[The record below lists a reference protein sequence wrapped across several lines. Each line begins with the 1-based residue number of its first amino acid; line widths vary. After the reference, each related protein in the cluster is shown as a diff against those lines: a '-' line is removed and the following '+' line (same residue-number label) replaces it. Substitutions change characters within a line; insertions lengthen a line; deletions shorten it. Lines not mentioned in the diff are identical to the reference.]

1 MSNPEED
8 ILTITDTTVQLIL
21 CSQIFKKV
29 KTALTE
35 QLLQDDTLTET
46 DTVLELLKFML
57 LVMRRASPRIQ
68 VEFSPLDEYYKE
80 QPHQAELYK
89 LV

>member
-29 KTALTE
+29 KIALTE

-68 VEFSPLDEYYKE
+68 VEFSPLD
-80 QPHQAELYK
+80 
-89 LV
+89 